1 MTHVS
6 ILSQMSHNKKTF
18 YKFKSLKFKE
28 LVKLRTRWVPIRT
41 ISLLPVKIKITMNEN
56 IPLYQKL
63 APKIREL
70 KALGM
75 SNKDIETTLKISR
88 KTIRKSLI

>member
-1 MTHVS
+1 
-6 ILSQMSHNKKTF
+6 MSHNKKTF

-28 LVKLRTRWVPIRT
+28 LVKLRTRSQPIRT
-41 ISLLPVKIKITMNEN
+41 LSLMPVKIKITIEQK

-63 APKIREL
+63 APKIKEL

-75 SNKDIETTLKISR
+75 TNAEISEKLTIST
-88 KTIRKSLI
+88 KTIHKALIL